1 MNCPFCGAPKAE
13 VTDTRP
19 VSDGTA
25 IRRRREC
32 RDCRKRFTTYETLHP
47 TAPKVVKRDGRR
59 EPFDADK
66 LRRSLEL
73 ATTKRPVAEGTLD
86 ELVKAVELSLMSV
99 RKREVGS
106 RRIGQMVMRKLEK
119 LDTVA
124 YVRFASVYRNFQDA
138 GAFRELVDGIG
149 RPAAGKADD
158 GQLPLALDGEGD
170 GKGDGGSH
178 GGDRDGGNSGEGVAA
193 GR

>member
-1 MNCPFCGAPKAE
+1 MNCPFCGAAKTE

-19 VSDGTA
+19 VSGATA

-73 ATTKRPVAEGTLD
+73 ATTKRRVAESTLD
-86 ELVKAVELSLMSV
+86 ELVKTVELSLMSV
-99 RKREVGS
+99 RKREVES
-106 RRIGQMVMRKLEK
+106 RRIGQMAMRELEK
-119 LDTVA
+119 LDAVA

-138 GAFRELVDGIG
+138 GAFRELVDDIG
-149 RPAAGKADD
+149 GRGAGQADD
-158 GQLPLALDGEGD
+158 GQLPLALDDGG
-170 GKGDGGSH
+170 GKGASKDP
-178 GGDRDGGNSGEGVAA
+178 
-193 GR
+193 

>member
-1 MNCPFCGAPKAE
+1 MPQVSGVRRLKSLGASRVVNCPFCGAPKTE

-19 VSDGTA
+19 VSGSIA

-32 RDCRKRFTTYETLHP
+32 RACHKRFTTYETLHL

-59 EPFDADK
+59 EPFDIDK

-73 ATTKRPVAEGTLD
+73 ATTKRRVAESTLD
-86 ELVKAVELSLMSV
+86 ELVRAVGLSLMSV
-99 RKREVGS
+99 RKREVES
-106 RRIGQMVMRKLEK
+106 RRIGQMVMRQLEK

-124 YVRFASVYRNFQDA
+124 YVRFASVYKNFQDV

-149 RPAAGKADD
+149 KSDGGDD
-158 GQLPLALDGEGD
+158 RQLPLALDDEG
-170 GKGDGGSH
+170 
-178 GGDRDGGNSGEGVAA
+178 AA
-193 GR
+193 TPRA

>member
-1 MNCPFCGAPKAE
+1 MNCPFCGAPKSE

-19 VSDGTA
+19 LSGSAA

-32 RDCRKRFTTYETLHP
+32 RACRERFTTYETLHP

-73 ATTKRPVAEGTLD
+73 ATAKRPIAEGDLD
-86 ELVKAVELSLMSV
+86 ELVKVVELSLMSV
-99 RKREVGS
+99 RKREVES
-106 RRIGQMVMRKLEK
+106 RRIGRMVMRELEK
-119 LDTVA
+119 LDAVA

-149 RPAAGKADD
+149 ARDAEADD
-158 GQLPLALDGEGD
+158 GQLPLALDDAGD
-170 GKGDGGSH
+170 GEEGAAA
-178 GGDRDGGNSGEGVAA
+178 NS
-193 GR
+193 